1 MEEIYDFKKVEE
13 KWRKRWKEENLY
25 GRYDKSKPKYYV
37 LEMFPYPSGPLHMGH
52 VRNYTL
58 GDVVARYKRMR
69 GYNVLHPMGW
79 DAFGLPAENAA
90 IKHNLSPKEWTY
102 KNIEK
107 MKSQLIEQGI
117 SYDWDREIAT
127 CDPNYYK
134 FTQWFFVELYKSGLA
149 YKKKAPVN
157 YCPTCKTVLA
167 NEQVIDGKCWRCG
180 TPVIKKDLEQWFFKI
195 TEFAEDLLNDLDELP
210 GWPEKVKVMQKNWIG
225 KSIGADV
232 DFPIDGDDE
241 VIRVFTTRPDTLFG
255 VTFMALAPEH
265 PLVEKLAKK
274 AGILHKVEEFKYEV
288 LKMSEIERS
297 STKLEKKGLFLNA
310 YAINPLN
317 NEKIPIWVANY
328 IVYQYGTGAIM
339 AVPAHDQR
347 DFEFARKYNLP
358 IRVVIQPEGEELNP
372 EEMEEAYTGEG
383 IQVNSGKFSGLHSTE
398 AKEKIIEYLEERGIG
413 KRSVR
418 YKLRDWLISR
428 QRYWGAPIPVVY
440 CKKCG
445 IVPIPE
451 EDLPVLLPD
460 EKEVDFSRE
469 GMSPL
474 ETAEEWKHTKCPICG
489 GDAIRET
496 ETMDTF
502 VCSSWYYLRFTSPNA
517 LKYPED
523 FPFDRENA
531 HYWMPVDQ
539 YIGGVEHAILHL
551 LYSRFFT
558 KFLYRKGYA
567 KFKEPFKNLFTQGM
581 VLSNG
586 SAMSKSKGNVV
597 SPEEIVKKYG
607 VDAERLFILFIAPP
621 EADADWT
628 DRGIEGMS
636 RYVNRVW
643 RIFNKYMDVA
653 KKGRDSYDT
662 SKIDE
667 LDKSLRRKLHETI
680 KKVTID
686 IEKRFHFNTAIA
698 SMMELTNELSLYLNK
713 KENPN
718 PDVLR
723 EVFKN
728 FLLLLAP
735 FAPFLSEELWERFGG
750 KRSIHLEEWPSWDE
764 EALKRERIKIIIQVN
779 GKVRGKI
786 EVPDGLDEKE
796 IEEAALKEKSVKRF
810 IEGKEIK
817 KIIHVKNKLINIVVG

>member
-1 MEEIYDFKKVEE
+1 MEDIYDFKKVEE
-13 KWRKRWKEENLY
+13 KWRKKWDEENLY
-25 GRYDKSKPKYYV
+25 GIYDETKPKYYV

-69 GYNVLHPMGW
+69 GYNILHPMGW

-134 FTQWFFVELYKSGLA
+134 FTQWFFVELFKSGLA

-195 TEFAEDLLNDLDELP
+195 TEFAEDLLNDLDGLP
-210 GWPEKVKVMQKNWIG
+210 GWPEKVKIMQRNWIG

-232 DFPIDGDDE
+232 DFPIEGME
-241 VIRVFTTRPDTLFG
+241 EKVRIFTTRPDTLFG

-265 PLVEKLAKK
+265 PLVEKLAERS
-274 AGILHKVEEFKYEV
+274 GLLEEVKRFKEEV
-288 LKMSEIERS
+288 SKLSEIERA
-297 STKLEKKGLFLNA
+297 STELEKVGLFLNV

-317 NEKIPIWVANY
+317 NERVPLWVANY

-339 AVPAHDQR
+339 GVPAHDQR
-347 DFEFARKYNLP
+347 DFEFAKKYNLP
-358 IRVVIQPEGEELNP
+358 IRVVVQSKGEELNP
-372 EEMEEAYTGEG
+372 EEMTEAYTGEG
-383 IQVNSGKFSGLHSTE
+383 IQVNSGPFTGLPSSE
-398 AKEKIIEYLEERGIG
+398 GKKKIVEYIEEKGIG
-413 KRSVR
+413 KKSVR
-418 YKLRDWLISR
+418 YRMKDWLISR
-428 QRYWGAPIPVVY
+428 QRYWGAPIPVIY
-440 CKKCG
+440 CEKCG
-445 IVPIPE
+445 VVPVPE
-451 EDLPVLLPD
+451 ENLPVLLPD
-460 EKEVDFSRE
+460 EKDVDFKRE

-517 LKYPED
+517 LKYPDD
-523 FPFDRENA
+523 FPFDKENA
-531 HYWMPVDQ
+531 GYWMPVDQ

-558 KFLYRKGYA
+558 KFLYRKGYI
-567 KFKEPFKNLFTQGM
+567 KFREPFKNLFTQGM
-581 VLSNG
+581 VLYQG
-586 SAMSKSKGNVV
+586 SVMSKSKGNVV

-607 VDAERLFILFIAPP
+607 VDAERLFVLFIAPP

-636 RYVNRVW
+636 RYVNRIW
-643 RIFNKYMDVA
+643 RIFNGFMDIA
-653 KKGRDSYDT
+653 KKGKDNYDT
-662 SKIDE
+662 SSLDE
-667 LDKSLRRKLHETI
+667 MDMSLRRKLHETI

-686 IEKRFHFNTAIA
+686 IEERFHFNTAIA
-698 SMMELTNELSLYLNK
+698 AMMELTNELSLYLNK

-718 PDVLR
+718 PDILR

-728 FLLLLAP
+728 FILILAP

-750 KRSIHLEEWPSWDE
+750 KRSLHLENWPEWDE
-764 EALKRERIKIIIQVN
+764 EVLKRERIRIIIQVN

-786 EVPDGLDEKE
+786 EVPNNSNEEE
-796 IEEAALKEKSVKRF
+796 IESLALQEKSVKRF
-810 IEGKEIK
+810 VEGREIK
-817 KIIHVKNKLINIVVG
+817 KIIHVKDKLINIVVG

>member
-90 IKHNLSPKEWTY
+90 IKHNLSPREWTY

-127 CDPNYYK
+127 CDPDYYK

-210 GWPEKVKVMQKNWIG
+210 GWPEKVKIMQKNWIG

-445 IVPIPE
+445 IVPVPE

-817 KIIHVKNKLINIVVG
+817 KIIHVKDKLINIVVG

>member
-13 KWRKRWKEENLY
+13 KWRKKWKEENLY
-25 GRYDKSKPKYYV
+25 GRYDESKPKYYV

-69 GYNVLHPMGW
+69 GYNILHPMGW

-127 CDPNYYK
+127 CDPDYYK

-180 TPVIKKDLEQWFFKI
+180 TPVVKKDLEQWFFKI

-210 GWPEKVKVMQKNWIG
+210 GWPEKVKIMQRNWIG

-241 VIRVFTTRPDTLFG
+241 VIRIFTTRPDTLFG

-274 AGILHKVEEFKYEV
+274 AGILQEVERFKQEV

-297 STKLEKKGLFLNA
+297 STELEKKGLFLNA

-328 IVYQYGTGAIM
+328 IIYQYGTGAIM

-358 IRVVIQPEGEELNP
+358 IRVVIQSEGEELNP
-372 EEMEEAYTGEG
+372 EEMEEAYTGDG

-398 AKEKIIEYLEERGIG
+398 AKKKIVKYLEERGIG
-413 KRSVR
+413 KGSVR

-440 CKKCG
+440 CEKCG
-445 IVPIPE
+445 VVPVPV
-451 EDLPVLLPD
+451 EDLPVVLPD
-460 EKEVDFSRE
+460 EKDVDFNRE

-502 VCSSWYYLRFTSPNA
+502 VCSSWYYLRFTSPDA
-517 LKYPED
+517 LKHPED
-523 FPFDRENA
+523 FPFDKDNA

-558 KFLYRKGYA
+558 KFLYKKGYV

-581 VLSNG
+581 VLYQG
-586 SAMSKSKGNVV
+586 SAMSKSKGNVI

-636 RYVNRVW
+636 RYVNRIW
-643 RIFNKYMDVA
+643 RMFNKFMDVA
-653 KKGRDSYDT
+653 KKGKDNYDT
-662 SKIDE
+662 SSLDE
-667 LDKSLRRKLHETI
+667 LDRALRRKLHETI

-686 IEKRFHFNTAIA
+686 IEERFHFNTAIA

-713 KENPN
+713 RKSPN

-750 KRSIHLEEWPSWDE
+750 KESIHLKEWPSWDE

-786 EVPDGLDEKE
+786 EVPNNSDEKE

>member
-1 MEEIYDFKKVEE
+1 MEE
-13 KWRKRWKEENLY
+13 
-25 GRYDKSKPKYYV
+25 P
-37 LEMFPYPSGPLHMGH
+37 
-52 VRNYTL
+52 
-58 GDVVARYKRMR
+58 
-69 GYNVLHPMGW
+69 
-79 DAFGLPAENAA
+79 
-90 IKHNLSPKEWTY
+90 
-102 KNIEK
+102 
-107 MKSQLIEQGI
+107 
-117 SYDWDREIAT
+117 
-127 CDPNYYK
+127 
-134 FTQWFFVELYKSGLA
+134 
-149 YKKKAPVN
+149 
-157 YCPTCKTVLA
+157 
-167 NEQVIDGKCWRCG
+167 
-180 TPVIKKDLEQWFFKI
+180 
-195 TEFAEDLLNDLDELP
+195 
-210 GWPEKVKVMQKNWIG
+210 
-225 KSIGADV
+225 
-232 DFPIDGDDE
+232 
-241 VIRVFTTRPDTLFG
+241 
-255 VTFMALAPEH
+255 
-265 PLVEKLAKK
+265 
-274 AGILHKVEEFKYEV
+274 
-288 LKMSEIERS
+288 
-297 STKLEKKGLFLNA
+297 
-310 YAINPLN
+310 
-317 NEKIPIWVANY
+317 
-328 IVYQYGTGAIM
+328 
-339 AVPAHDQR
+339 
-347 DFEFARKYNLP
+347 
-358 IRVVIQPEGEELNP
+358 
-372 EEMEEAYTGEG
+372 YTGEG

-445 IVPIPE
+445 IVPVPE

-817 KIIHVKNKLINIVVG
+817 KIIHVKDKLINIVVG

>member
-90 IKHNLSPKEWTY
+90 IKHNLSPREWTY

-210 GWPEKVKVMQKNWIG
+210 GWPEKVKIMQKNWIG

-445 IVPIPE
+445 IVPVPE

-817 KIIHVKNKLINIVVG
+817 KIIHVKDKLINIVVG

>member
-274 AGILHKVEEFKYEV
+274 AGILHKVEEFKHEV

-750 KRSIHLEEWPSWDE
+750 KRSIHLEEWPNWDE